1 MQKIIP
7 YGKQYLDSADIKN
20 VVKALKQDL
29 ITTGRSV
36 KEFEKKLKK
45 YFNVKFCATCSSG
58 TAALHIAFKA
68 ADIKPG
74 DKIIIPSI
82 NFIASYNL
90 LTTLGAKVYLSDI
103 DPLTGQMSPENFV
116 QCIKKN
122 KIKNL
127 KAVVLMY
134 LGGVPNYIEEFYKLK
149 LKHKFLIIEDACHAF
164 GSSYIYNNI
173 KNHIGSAKH
182 SDICTFSMHPLKSI
196 TTGEGGIVCTNKKK
210 YFEKIKLFRSH
221 GMKKYTFTKYDIL
234 YNGFNYRL
242 SDINCALGS
251 SQLNKI
257 NLFIKKRREI
267 TKNYIQF
274 FRSHNEFIKV
284 INFKNYQLS
293 SCHLLIVRVNFKNL
307 KISKSFF
314 ISHLKKKGIL
324 CQYHYI
330 PLYKFKI
337 FRDKINRRN
346 FLNSENY
353 HKSALSLPIF
363 YELSYRDIKKISD
376 IILKLIN
383 KYKK

>member
-7 YGKQYLDSADIKN
+7 YGKQYLDSVDFAN

-29 ITTGRSV
+29 ITNGRSV
-36 KEFEKKLKK
+36 KEFEKNLRK

-68 ADIKPG
+68 VDIKPG

-90 LTTLGAKVYLSDI
+90 LTTLGAKVYLADI
-103 DPLTGQMSPENFV
+103 DPLTGQMSPENFIK
-116 QCIKKN
+116 CIKEN
-122 KIKNL
+122 KLKNL

-134 LGGVPNYIEEFYKLK
+134 LGGTPNYVEEFYKLK
-149 LKHKFLIIEDACHAF
+149 LKYKFLIIEDACHAF
-164 GSSYIYNNI
+164 GSFYIYN
-173 KNHIGSAKH
+173 KLKHYIGSTKH

-196 TTGEGGIVCTNKKK
+196 TTGEGGLVCTNKKK

-221 GMKKYTFTKYDIL
+221 GMKKYTFTNYNIL

-251 SQLNKI
+251 SQLKKI
-257 NLFIKKRREI
+257 KFFIKKRHEI
-267 TKNYIQF
+267 AKKYIQF
-274 FRSHNEFIKV
+274 FSGYNKFIKV
-284 INFKNYQLS
+284 MNSENYQLS
-293 SCHLLIVRVNFKNL
+293 SCHLLIVYINFKNL
-307 KISKSFF
+307 KISKTFF
-314 ISHLKKKGIL
+314 INYLKKKGIL

-330 PLYKFKI
+330 PIYKFKI
-337 FRDKINRRN
+337 FRDKIKKNS
-346 FLNSENY
+346 FINSENY
-353 HKSALSLPIF
+353 HKNALSLPIF
-363 YELSYRDIKKISD
+363 YKLSFLDVKKICF